1 MEVALPLDDI
11 NAASAPEESRASE
24 HAASV
29 VGETACAAVRAVI
42 RAGRDMSVVTDEV
55 VKHLTALPGA
65 EVEVSV
71 EISATVKDG
80 VSESVQRIV
89 NENCKALKFRS
100 HEFEESRPR

>member
-1 MEVALPLDDI
+1 MTSTPPVP
-11 NAASAPEESRASE
+11 PEDSRVSE

-65 EVEVSV
+65 EVEVS

-100 HEFEESRPR
+100 HEFEEE